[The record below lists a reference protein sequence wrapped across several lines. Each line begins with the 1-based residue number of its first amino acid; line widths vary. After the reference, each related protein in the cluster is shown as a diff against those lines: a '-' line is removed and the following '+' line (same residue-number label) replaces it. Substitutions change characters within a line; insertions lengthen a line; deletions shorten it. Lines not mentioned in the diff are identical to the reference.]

1 MSEVLDKITNILSE
15 VAVLVNE
22 PMSKHTT
29 FKIGG
34 NADIFVMP
42 ETEEELI
49 SVIDICK
56 NNGTD
61 YYVIGNGSNILVRD
75 GGYRGVI
82 IQLYKNYNE
91 ICVEGSRITAQCGAL
106 LSSVANTAYK
116 AGLTGMEFAS
126 GIPGTIGGAM
136 CMNAGAYG
144 GEMKDITVS
153 VRALKGKEILELSTE
168 QAEMGYRS
176 SRIMKEGMLVLSAVI
191 ELKKGEPDKIK
202 EEMQRLNRQRNEKQP
217 IELPSAGSTFKRP
230 QGYFA
235 AKLIDDAG
243 LRGYRVG
250 DAQVSEKHC
259 GFVVNRGK
267 ATAKDV
273 LQLIYDVKDK
283 VYSMNGVLL
292 EPEIRIIG
300 VD

>member
-1 MSEVLDKITNILSE
+1 MTEVLGKITNILSSD
-15 VAVLVNE
+15 AILVNE
-22 PMSKHTT
+22 PMNKHTT

-49 SVIDICK
+49 SIIDICK
-56 NNGTD
+56 NTDTD

-82 IQLYKNYNE
+82 IQLYKNYNA
-91 ICVEGSRITAQCGAL
+91 ICVDGDKITAQCGAL
-106 LSSVANTAYK
+106 LSSVANSAYK

-144 GEMKDITVS
+144 GEMKDIAVS
-153 VRALKGKEILELSTE
+153 VRALNGNEIVEVPIE

-176 SRIMKEGMLVLSAVI
+176 SKIMKEGMLVLSATI
-191 ELKKGEPDKIK
+191 GLSYGEPEKIK
-202 EEMQRLNRQRNEKQP
+202 EEMYRLNKQRNEKQP
-217 IELPSAGSTFKRP
+217 VELPSAGSTFKRP
-230 QGYFA
+230 EGYFA
-235 AKLIDDAG
+235 AKLIDNAG
-243 LRGYRVG
+243 LRGYRIG

-259 GFVVNRGK
+259 GFVVNRGR

-273 LQLIYDVKDK
+273 LQLIDYVKDK

>member
-1 MSEVLDKITNILSE
+1 MSEVLGKITNILRE
-15 VAVLVNE
+15 GTALANE
-22 PMSKHTT
+22 PMNKHTT

-42 ETEEELI
+42 KTEEELI
-49 SVIDICK
+49 SIIDIC
-56 NNGTD
+56 NSTSTD

-82 IQLYKNYNE
+82 IQLYKNYNAVR
-91 ICVEGSRITAQCGAL
+91 VEGNRITAQCGAL

-153 VRALKGKEILELSTE
+153 IRALKGKEILELSME

-176 SRIMKEGMLVLSAVI
+176 SRIMKENMLVLSADI
-191 ELKKGEPDKIK
+191 ELKEGEPEKIK
-202 EEMQRLNRQRNEKQP
+202 EEMYRLNRQRNEKQP
-217 IELPSAGSTFKRP
+217 VELPSAGSTFKRP
-230 QGYFA
+230 EGYFA

-273 LQLIYDVKDK
+273 LQLIDDVKDK

-292 EPEIRIIG
+292 ETEIRIIG